1 MMAEG
6 VPSSTD
12 SSRTK
17 RVVGVVLFLVVTAC
31 WVFGFAGLDRGWL
44 EVSDSAFAIAAGVS
58 AVSVVLTGY
67 LGRTKDA
74 LWLGWIPGTVMVAV
88 GFAMTPMPGADEAGW
103 SLVFFGGLLLI
114 PGWPLFFFPL
124 IAAGAY
130 IRSKRAKRLTPE
142 SRVSPAS

>member
-1 MMAEG
+1 MAEG
-6 VPSSTD
+6 APSSTN

-31 WVFGFAGLDRGWL
+31 WVFGLAAWEQGWI
-44 EVSDSAFAIAAGVS
+44 EVSDSAFAIAAGLS

-74 LWLGWIPGTVMVAV
+74 LWLGWMPGAAMMAV
-88 GFAMTPMPGADEAGW
+88 GFAMSPTPGGDETGGTMI
-103 SLVFFGGLLLI
+103 FFGGLLLI
-114 PGWPLFFFPL
+114 PGWAIYFFPL

-130 IRSKRAKRLTPE
+130 IRSRRAKRLTPE
-142 SRVSPAS
+142 SSVLPL

>member
-1 MMAEG
+1 MSVAEG
-6 VPSSTD
+6 LPSSTN

-31 WVFGFAGLDRGWL
+31 WVFVFAGLDLGWL
-44 EVSDSAFAIAAGVS
+44 DPTVSAFAIAAGLS

-74 LWLGWIPGTVMVAV
+74 LWLGWIPGTAMVAA
-88 GFAMTPMPGADEAGW
+88 GFAMTPEPGGDEAGW
-103 SLVFFGGLLLI
+103 SLIFFGGLTLF
-114 PGWPLFFFPL
+114 PGWPLYFFPL

-130 IRSKRAKRLTPE
+130 IGSRRAKRLPPE
-142 SRVSPAS
+142 SSVLPL